1 MDVGNTWAVGLSSLV
16 IGLKSTGRLL
26 SQKGDQ
32 AATAAESPCDLSSSS
47 FVTFVGEEE
56 WKVDP
61 AIMIVLSS
69 IGVKR

>member
-1 MDVGNTWAVGLSSLV
+1 MAVGNTWAVGLSLLV
-16 IGLKSTGRLL
+16 FGLKSTGRLL
-26 SQKGDQ
+26 SEKGDQ
-32 AATAAESPCDLSSSS
+32 AATAAESPCDLSSS

>member
-1 MDVGNTWAVGLSSLV
+1 
-16 IGLKSTGRLL
+16 
-26 SQKGDQ
+26 
-32 AATAAESPCDLSSSS
+32 LSSSS